1 MKSKASLDRRIGFLA
16 MAGLALL
23 ASMGSI
29 GPAERER
36 RPRWKAR

>member
-1 MKSKASLDRRIGFLA
+1 MKSKASLDRRIGLLA
-16 MAGLALL
+16 IAGLALL

-29 GPAERER
+29 DSAGAKD